1 MKRQA
6 CMLLCAA
13 MLALSADALAQ
24 TATYVFPY
32 EGFRYTQRENET
44 VLTQT
49 NLSEHEELL
58 KSLGTSS
65 ETVLAS
71 YVASGIVMEVIPDDG
86 GQIAISVTDAGKF
99 ADVQDMDEMTQEQR
113 LAFLAQFEMSGLYE
127 TCAYVDTTPACVRL
141 TSSAMYASMPV
152 YSLRYATLHLGKLYM
167 IEQTIVGREPEEADD
182 ARMEQLLS
190 GVKLLSSLSQATP
203 TPQITPAPQ
212 ITPTPEPIVGSAEVE
227 TSGELTLN
235 EVPAYTTSAQL
246 TLSGHAAASAEIKV
260 EVDGRQ
266 LAKATAKKD
275 GSFLV
280 KVKLPGEGDNE
291 LVVTAGED
299 TATLTVRY
307 EMPDARLEIT
317 APEETTF
324 TGESVTVR
332 GVTEPNATVYIQ
344 GKGMN
349 TNVKANANGVFAVR
363 VYMDEAG
370 TETFTLRAKADGCA
384 QTTVPVTLTREWT
397 QRELIAQF
405 RQKMIALSYDE
416 LAKNPAQYEGKRFI
430 LRGKVM
436 EFTDYDGQPCA
447 LICVSN
453 PSTGVW
459 EDALYVV
466 LSTED
471 NVEQGGIYTFYLV
484 GEAITLPADGAYTH
498 SGAEQEVPVAAA
510 VYVTKNK

>member
-6 CMLLCAA
+6 CMLLCAGL
-13 MLALSADALAQ
+13 LALGAGALAQ

-32 EGFRYTQRENET
+32 EGFRYTQREDET

-49 NLSEHEELL
+49 NLGEHEALL

-65 ETVLAS
+65 EAVLAR

-86 GQIAISVTDAGKF
+86 GQIAVSVTDAGKF
-99 ADVQDMDEMTQEQR
+99 ADVQDMDKMTQEQR

-127 TCAYVDTTPACVRL
+127 TCAYVDTAPACVRL

-167 IEQTIVGREPEEADD
+167 IEQTIVGREPDEADD

-190 GVKLLSSLSQATP
+190 GMKLLSSLGQATP
-203 TPQITPAPQ
+203 TPQATATMQPTA
-212 ITPTPEPIVGSAEVE
+212 TPEPILGSAAVE
-227 TSGELTLN
+227 TSGSLTLD
-235 EVPAYTTSAQL
+235 EIPAYTTSAQL
-246 TLSGHAAASAEIKV
+246 TLSGHAAASAEIRV
-260 EVDGRQ
+260 EESGKQ
-266 LAKATAKKD
+266 LAKTGAKKD
-275 GSFLV
+275 GSFSL
-280 KVKLPGEGDNE
+280 KVKLADEGDHE

-299 TATLTVRY
+299 TATFTIRY
-307 EMPDARLEIT
+307 EKPDARLEIT
-317 APEETTF
+317 EPESTTF
-324 TGESVTVR
+324 TGGSVTVR
-332 GVTEPNATVYIQ
+332 GVTEPNATVYID

-349 TNVKANANGVFAVR
+349 TNVKAG
-363 VYMDEAG
+363 
-370 TETFTLRAKADGCA
+370 K
-384 QTTVPVTLTREWT
+384 T

-405 RQKMIALSYDE
+405 RQKMIALDYDE
-416 LAKNPAQYEGKRFI
+416 LAKKPAQYAQKRFI

-447 LICVSN
+447 LVCVSN
-453 PSTGVW
+453 PATGVW

-466 LSTED
+466 LSTADE
-471 NVEQGGIYTFYLV
+471 VEQGGIYTFYLI
-484 GEAITLPADGAYTH
+484 GEAITLPADSAYTR
-498 SGAEQEVPVAAA
+498 SGTEQEVPVATA